1 MDKKRIQN
9 KITKNSQFTCPFKS
23 EPIVNKTD
31 RIILLFLIIG
41 VWGLIGTLWLKPN
54 IVGADDVINKH
65 DFVKGKH
72 KHSTNDISKFK
83 WKVRRIVE
91 DCSVTEGEILC

>member
-1 MDKKRIQN
+1 MQ
-9 KITKNSQFTCPFKS
+9 
-23 EPIVNKTD
+23 KTD

-41 VWGLIGTLWLKPN
+41 VWMLIGTLWFSPN
-54 IVGADDVINKH
+54 IVIANDIKNNHYYAKE
-65 DFVKGKH
+65 KH

-91 DCSVTEGEILC
+91 DCSVTEGEIFC

>member
-1 MDKKRIQN
+1 MQ
-9 KITKNSQFTCPFKS
+9 
-23 EPIVNKTD
+23 KTD

-41 VWGLIGTLWLKPN
+41 IWVFIGTLWFRPN
-54 IVGADDVINKH
+54 IVIADDIKNKH
-65 DFVKGKH
+65 DYESEEH

-91 DCSVTEGEILC
+91 DCSVSEGEIFC

>member
-1 MDKKRIQN
+1 MQ
-9 KITKNSQFTCPFKS
+9 
-23 EPIVNKTD
+23 KTD

-41 VWGLIGTLWLKPN
+41 IWSLIGTLWFRPN
-54 IVGADDVINKH
+54 IVMANDNKNTH
-65 DFVKGKH
+65 DYTAEGH

-91 DCSVTEGEILC
+91 DCSVTEGEIFC

>member
-1 MDKKRIQN
+1 MQKA
-9 KITKNSQFTCPFKS
+9 
-23 EPIVNKTD
+23 D

-41 VWGLIGTLWLKPN
+41 IWVLIITLWFKPN
-54 IVGADDVINKH
+54 IVIANDIKNIH
-65 DFVKGKH
+65 DYAVEEH

-91 DCSVTEGEILC
+91 DCSVIEGEIFC

>member
-1 MDKKRIQN
+1 M
-9 KITKNSQFTCPFKS
+9 
-23 EPIVNKTD
+23 
-31 RIILLFLIIG
+31 
-41 VWGLIGTLWLKPN
+41 LWFRPN
-54 IVGADDVINKH
+54 IVTADAIKNKLNYAA
-65 DFVKGKH
+65 KEH

>member
-1 MDKKRIQN
+1 MQ
-9 KITKNSQFTCPFKS
+9 
-23 EPIVNKTD
+23 KTD

-41 VWGLIGTLWLKPN
+41 IWGLIGTLCFRPN
-54 IVGADDVINKH
+54 IVIADDIKNMH
-65 DFVKGKH
+65 DYAVEEH

>member
-1 MDKKRIQN
+1 VK
-9 KITKNSQFTCPFKS
+9 
-23 EPIVNKTD
+23 KTD
-31 RIILLFLIIG
+31 RVILLFLIIG
-41 VWGLIGTLWLKPN
+41 VWVLVGTLWFKPN
-54 IVGADDVINKH
+54 LVVADAVKNTH
-65 DFVKGKH
+65 DHLIGEH

>member
-1 MDKKRIQN
+1 M
-9 KITKNSQFTCPFKS
+9 
-23 EPIVNKTD
+23 D

-41 VWGLIGTLWLKPN
+41 IWGLLGTLWFKPDLVSAN
-54 IVGADDVINKH
+54 DVINAQN
-65 DFVKGKH
+65 FVKDKH

-91 DCSVTEGEILC
+91 DCSVTDGEILC